1 MVQGMAGFENV
12 KIERD
17 LSEPKRAEYQ
27 GPFKPIP
34 SESTRTFADIKGPF
48 TFTALTLSVK
58 CIYLIQ
64 GQVETA

>member
-27 GPFKPIP
+27 GPFYPVC
-34 SESTRTFADIKGPF
+34 SESKRSWLIFQGRLLQRPLYFPNFSIP
-48 TFTALTLSVK
+48 ALWKQVK
-58 CIYLIQ
+58 
-64 GQVETA
+64 TS